1 MLVKELIK
9 MLKECN
15 QNDIVWFSAN
25 QHLFTVDDVTTE
37 LRITGK
43 TVAVIRSK
51 EV

>member
-15 QNDIVWFSAN
+15 QNDIVYLSAN
-25 QHLFTVDDVTTE
+25 QHLFDVSNVTAE
-37 LRITGK
+37 LKMSGEQ
-43 TVAVIRSK
+43 VAVIRSK

>member
-15 QNDIVWFSAN
+15 QNDIVYLSAN
-25 QHLFTVDDVTTE
+25 QHLFDINNVTTE
-37 LRITGK
+37 LKMNGK
-43 TVAVIRSK
+43 TVAVVRSK

>member
-9 MLKECN
+9 MLKECS
-15 QNDIVWFSAN
+15 QNDIVYLSAN
-25 QHLFTVDDVTTE
+25 QHSFDISNVTTE
-37 LRITGK
+37 LKMNGK